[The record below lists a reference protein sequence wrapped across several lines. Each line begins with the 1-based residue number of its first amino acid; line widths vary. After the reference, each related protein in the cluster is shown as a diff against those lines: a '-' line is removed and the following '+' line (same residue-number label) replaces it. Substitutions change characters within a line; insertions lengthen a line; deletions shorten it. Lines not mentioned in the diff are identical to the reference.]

1 MNKKILVVD
10 DDKELVDF
18 LKDYLEKDGYS
29 VTGTY
34 DGKEALQLFR
44 KREFDLIV
52 LDLMLPEM
60 DGYKVCKRMRRDS
73 DVPIVMLTAKTADE
87 EKIKGLD
94 LGADDYVTKPFNPGE
109 LLARIRAS
117 LRRVEE
123 NGQPK
128 EVTYGDLTVNFSRK
142 EVLLDNEPVDIT
154 PTEFKILAAL
164 VKEPDKVFSRT
175 QLIHAALGYGYE
187 SFERTIDVHIKHLR
201 DKIEPDP
208 QNPSY
213 IKTVFGMGYKFD
225 SRGKGGGGEE

>member
-1 MNKKILVVD
+1 MVD
-10 DDKELVDF
+10 DDRELVDF
-18 LKDYLEKDGYS
+18 LEDYLEKDGYT

-34 DGKEALQLFR
+34 NGKDALQLFR
-44 KREFDLIV
+44 KREFDLVV

-60 DGYKVCKRMRRDS
+60 DGYNVCKRMRRDS
-73 DVPIVMLTAKTADE
+73 EVPIVMLTARTSDE

-117 LRRVEE
+117 LRRVEDGE
-123 NGQPK
+123 QPQELTFGELSINFPKK
-128 EVTYGDLTVNFSRK
+128 EVFREG
-142 EVLLDNEPVDIT
+142 EPVDVT

-164 VKEPDKVFSRT
+164 LKEPNKVFSRT

-208 QNPSY
+208 EEPTY
-213 IKTVFGMGYKFD
+213 IKTVFGMGYKFN
-225 SRGKGGGGEE
+225 SAGKEGSEAE